1 MIIKGYGF
9 SVQKS
14 VEKKGWEVEVTNPRS
29 KGRYFRLIPTLG
41 RLALFVLVTY
51 PVRFGFAL
59 FNRPWPLNWQL
70 Y

>member
-1 MIIKGYGF
+1 MRLNGYGF
-9 SVQKS
+9 SVARS
-14 VEKKGWEVEVTNPRS
+14 REKNGWEVEVTNPRS
-29 KGRYFRLIPTLG
+29 KGRYFRLAPTTGKMML
-41 RLALFVLVTY
+41 LVLVTY